1 MTSRAKPF
9 GIRTMN
15 KISAQGLSLFGSD
28 YQISDAND
36 APDAIL
42 VRSAQVDTD
51 LFPTALAVARAGAGV
66 NNITIDKASEKGVC
80 VFNTPGA
87 NANAVAELVFDAM
100 GAAARNIIAGN
111 AWIKSLEGMT
121 DDKEISA
128 AVEKGKGQFAG
139 VELRGRT
146 LGVIG
151 LGKIGVLVAN
161 GGVARGMS
169 VIAYEPY
176 PSIGNMHALH
186 PAVRITSNLEE
197 VMRTADAVSM
207 HGPLTPNTKN
217 LINADMIAA
226 MRDGAILCNFSRG
239 GIVDEAATVAALDA
253 GKLRAY
259 VTDFASQTTLK
270 CPKCI
275 NFPHLGASTAEAEEN
290 CATMAVEQLKL
301 YLEHGVVR
309 NSVNFPAIAAMPA
322 AGTKTRLVIVN
333 RDVPNMIAAVT
344 KILGDAGVNIQS
356 FKNESNGKIGYN
368 LVDLAC
374 EIDDGLVKSIE
385 AAGDVLKVRVIK
397 Y

>member
-207 HGPLTPNTKN
+207 HVPLTPNTKN

-301 YLEHGVVR
+301 YLEHGVIR

-322 AGTKTRLVIVN
+322 VGTKTRLVVIN
-333 RDVPNMIAAVT
+333 RDVPNMIATIT

-356 FKNESNGKIGYN
+356 LKNESNGKIGYN

-374 EIDDGLVKSIE
+374 EIDDGLVRNIE
-385 AAGDVLKVRVIK
+385 ATADVLKVRVIK

>member
-1 MTSRAKPF
+1 MPFRTKPF

-28 YQISDAND
+28 YQIADDNEK
-36 APDAIL
+36 PDAIL

-51 LFPTALAVARAGAGV
+51 SFPGVLAVARAGAGV
-66 NNITIDKASEKGVC
+66 TNITIDKASEKGVC

-87 NANAVAELVFDAM
+87 TANAVAELVFDAM

-176 PSIGNMHALH
+176 PSVANMHALH
-186 PAVRITSNLEE
+186 ASVRITSNLEE
-197 VMRTADAVSM
+197 VMRSADAVSM
-207 HGPLTPNTKN
+207 HIPLTPNTKN

-259 VTDFASQTTLK
+259 VTDFASQVTLK

-275 NFPHLGASTAEAEEN
+275 NLPHLGASTAEAEEN

-301 YLEHGVVR
+301 YLEHGVIR

-322 AGTKTRLVIVN
+322 VGTKTRLVIVN
-333 RDVPNMIAAVT
+333 RDVPNMIATIT

-356 FKNESNGKIGYN
+356 LKNESNGKIGYN
-368 LVDLAC
+368 LVDLAV
-374 EIDDGLVKSIE
+374 DVPADLVEKIV
-385 AAGDVLKVRVIK
+385 APADVLRVRGIK